1 MLVAI
6 LWKVNDILM
15 SLLVALMP
23 EADSGS
29 STNCESISPTALKN
43 RITVRNSP
51 SKRMAS
57 RLRPS

>member
-1 MLVAI
+1 MLIAI

-15 SLLVALMP
+15 SLFVALMP

-29 STNCESISPTALKN
+29 STDCESISPTALKN
-43 RITVRNSP
+43 RITVRNSLP
-51 SKRMAS
+51 MSMAS